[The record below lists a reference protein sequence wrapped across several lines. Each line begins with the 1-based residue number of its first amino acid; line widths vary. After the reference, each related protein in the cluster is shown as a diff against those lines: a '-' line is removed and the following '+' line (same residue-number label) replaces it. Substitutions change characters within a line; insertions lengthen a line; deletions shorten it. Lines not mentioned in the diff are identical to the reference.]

1 MTTDGTSTS
10 PTPRAA
16 LLFLGRPLP
25 SLRISLIAVAL
36 GATTYAAAS
45 ATYLA
50 SIERMGAGPAGVVSY
65 CYPMLVMA
73 GAIMLDTNAE
83 NRRDNVLLDA
93 SASVTASRAE
103 CGR

>member
-1 MTTDGTSTS
+1 LIDQAMTIRTMKM
-10 PTPRAA
+10 
-16 LLFLGRPLP
+16 
-25 SLRISLIAVAL
+25 VH
-36 GATTYAAAS
+36 
-45 ATYLA
+45 
-50 SIERMGAGPAGVVSY
+50 M
-65 CYPMLVMA
+65 MA